1 MKNIFKIN
9 LCFLADFLMTIV
21 HKDICETLVSK
32 SEDSNILDQDVIK
45 SVTLKTKELISKIEK
60 LKSEHEDGIYVDWK
74 TIQNTKLPTNMD
86 RFLYSVAGAEGMTKG
101 M

>member
-1 MKNIFKIN
+1 
-9 LCFLADFLMTIV
+9 MTIV
-21 HKDICETLVSK
+21 HKDVCDTLITK
-32 SEDSNILDQDVIK
+32 SEDPNSSDQDVIK
-45 SVTLKTKELISKIEK
+45 ALTLKTKDLISKIEK
-60 LKSEHEDGIYVDWK
+60 LKVEHEDGIYVDWK